1 MNSNRQSLANSA
13 SARQLAAA
21 YAVALVVMGLL
32 DALWLGAVARGF
44 YAEQM
49 GALMTDSIRTVP
61 ALLFYLL
68 YPLAIVGLALTPVPA
83 TRHLAALRS
92 AALGLTAYGVYDL
105 SNLATLRG
113 WSVPL
118 TLVDMA
124 WGTVATGVAGALA
137 YRWALAKPGVNV

>member
-1 MNSNRQSLANSA
+1 
-13 SARQLAAA
+13 
-21 YAVALVVMGLL
+21 MGVL
-32 DALWLGAVARGF
+32 DALWLGVVASGF

-49 GALMTDSIRTVP
+49 GALMTDSIRPVP

-68 YPLAIVGLALTPVPA
+68 YPLAIVGLALSPVPA
-83 TRHLAALRS
+83 TRQVAVLRS

-124 WGTVATGVAGALA
+124 WGTLATGVAGALA
-137 YRWALAKPGVNV
+137 YRWGLPKR

>member
-1 MNSNRQSLANSA
+1 MNTDTSSFSHSA

-21 YAVALVVMGLL
+21 YGVALVVMGVL
-32 DALWLGAVARGF
+32 DALWLGVVASGF

-49 GALMTDSIRTVP
+49 GALMADSIRPVP

-68 YPLAIVGLALTPVPA
+68 YPLAIVGLALSPVPA
-83 TRHLAALRS
+83 TRQVAVLRS

-105 SNLATLRG
+105 TNLATLRG

-124 WGTVATGVAGALA
+124 WGTVASAASCAAARLILV
-137 YRWALAKPGVNV
+137 

>member
-1 MNSNRQSLANSA
+1 MNTDTSHSSNSA

-21 YAVALVVMGLL
+21 YAVALVVMGVL
-32 DALWLGAVARGF
+32 DALWLGVVASGF

-49 GALMTDSIRTVP
+49 GALMTDSIRPVP

-68 YPLAIVGLALTPVPA
+68 YPLAIVGLALSPVPA
-83 TRHLAALRS
+83 TRQVAVLRS

-124 WGTVATGVAGALA
+124 WGTLATGVAGALT
-137 YRWALAKPGVNV
+137 YRWGLSKR

>member
-1 MNSNRQSLANSA
+1 MSTDASHSSNSA
-13 SARQLAAA
+13 SARQCAAA
-21 YAVALVVMGLL
+21 YAVALVVMGVL
-32 DALWLGAVARGF
+32 DALWLGVVASGF

-49 GALMTDSIRTVP
+49 GALMTDSIRPVP

-68 YPLAIVGLALTPVPA
+68 YPLAIVGLALNPVPA
-83 TRHLAALRS
+83 TRQVAVLRS

-124 WGTVATGVAGALA
+124 WGTLATGVAGALA
-137 YRWALAKPGVNV
+137 YRWGLSKR

>member
-1 MNSNRQSLANSA
+1 MNTDASHFSNSA
-13 SARQLAAA
+13 SARQRAAA
-21 YAVALVVMGLL
+21 YVVALVVMGVL
-32 DALWLGAVARGF
+32 DALWLGVVASGF

-49 GALMTDSIRTVP
+49 GALMTDSIRPVP

-68 YPLAIVGLALTPVPA
+68 YPLAIVGLALSPVPA
-83 TRHLAALRS
+83 TRQVAVLRS

-105 SNLATLRG
+105 TNLATLRG

-124 WGTVATGVAGALA
+124 WGTLATGVAGALA
-137 YRWALAKPGVNV
+137 YRWGLSKR